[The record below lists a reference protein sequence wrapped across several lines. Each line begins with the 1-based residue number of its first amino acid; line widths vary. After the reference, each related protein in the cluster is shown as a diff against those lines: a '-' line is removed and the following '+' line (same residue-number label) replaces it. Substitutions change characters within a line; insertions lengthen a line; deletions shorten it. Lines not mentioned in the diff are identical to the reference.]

1 MLKFIKDLIIT
12 KVVIIMRETPTAL
25 TVIYELVYEFYN
37 GDEKLFSFTKYS
49 NERTSLF
56 YEIVNNNLIDSCSTD
71 NISDLDD
78 NTMIIEKKLNADV
91 LELKSLNDLYY
102 LKLMDKGHTVLRTDT
117 CEKDAI
123 RNLLFSLV

>member
-1 MLKFIKDLIIT
+1 M
-12 KVVIIMRETPTAL
+12 
-25 TVIYELVYEFYN
+25 EFYN

>member
-1 MLKFIKDLIIT
+1 MLKFIKDMIIT
-12 KVVIIMRETPTAL
+12 NVVIIMRETPTAL

-56 YEIVNNNLIDSCSTD
+56 Y
-71 NISDLDD
+71 DLGAQP
-78 NTMIIEKKLNADV
+78 IFHC
-91 LELKSLNDLYY
+91 LKSLNDLYY

>member
-1 MLKFIKDLIIT
+1 MLKFIKDMIIT
-12 KVVIIMRETPTAL
+12 NVVIIMRETPTAL

-71 NISDLDD
+71 NISDL
-78 NTMIIEKKLNADV
+78 
-91 LELKSLNDLYY
+91 YY

>member
-1 MLKFIKDLIIT
+1 
-12 KVVIIMRETPTAL
+12 
-25 TVIYELVYEFYN
+25 
-37 GDEKLFSFTKYS
+37 
-49 NERTSLF
+49 
-56 YEIVNNNLIDSCSTD
+56 
-71 NISDLDD
+71 
-78 NTMIIEKKLNADV
+78 MIIEKKLNADV

>member
-1 MLKFIKDLIIT
+1 MLKFIKDMIIT
-12 KVVIIMRETPTAL
+12 NVVIIMRETPTAL

-56 YEIVNNNLIDSCSTD
+56 YEIVNNNLID
-71 NISDLDD
+71 
-78 NTMIIEKKLNADV
+78 TMIIEKKLNADV